1 MAILFEKNFTDPNE
15 KIVRQ
20 FTNCCGASDK
30 GTEFGVVCRGC
41 YEPIEG
47 YMADGDDSPE
57 EFENLINNESVLKEF
72 REFVS
77 QEWNTYMEWHD
88 YTIEKIMKERKND

>member
-1 MAILFEKNFTDPNE
+1 MAIIYEKNFTDPNE

-30 GTEFGVVCRGC
+30 GTEYGVVCRGC
-41 YEPIEG
+41 YSPIEG
-47 YMADGDDSPE
+47 YMADGDDAPE
-57 EFENLINNESVLKEF
+57 EFENLINSESVLKEF

-88 YTIEKIMKERKND
+88 AFVERIMKERGNE

>member
-1 MAILFEKNFTDPNE
+1 MAIIFEKNFEDPNE

-30 GTEFGVVCRGC
+30 GTDYGVVCRGC

-47 YMADGDDSPE
+47 YMADGDDSQE
-57 EFENLINNESVLKEF
+57 EFENYID
-72 REFVS
+72 
-77 QEWNTYMEWHD
+77 NTYRRHCYAQEVNFNA
-88 YTIEKIMKERKND
+88 ERVVIAG